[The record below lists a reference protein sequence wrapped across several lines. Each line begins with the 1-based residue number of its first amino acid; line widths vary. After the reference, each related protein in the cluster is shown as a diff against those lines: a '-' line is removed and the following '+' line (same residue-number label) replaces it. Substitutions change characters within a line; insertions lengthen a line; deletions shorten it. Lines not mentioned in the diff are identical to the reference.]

1 MDSKNTKVLE
11 ALQMQP
17 LSEEEKTRRHILG
30 RLWGPIATSKEKTRN
45 GRGYNAELWD
55 KALKDE
61 IFREK
66 VANKSLFLEL
76 GHPVDREETDMNV
89 VCACIPELPKVVDGD
104 LYAYVDILD
113 TKQGRLL
120 KTLCDYGFVPG
131 ISSRGSGDI
140 MANDEVDPET
150 FFLETWDIVQL
161 PAVKKARLT
170 MCESLQST
178 KTLSKAL
185 RESLDQMT
193 DEERAEAEATLERL
207 DVTVEDD
214 DMYPDI
220 PWAPGEEPLVE
231 ETEEVEAVL
240 DTKDIEADKE
250 ISKASYTDQKK
261 HAAKNIAA
269 DKEIAAEPTEKQELK
284 EDTEEKETDEDAE
297 EDIERSETVT
307 VGDFVDLFKDYNK
320 DLKLEFDSIEVN
332 EGTITITELVLDDE
346 IEEDKVIVSFNY
358 NLETSDNTEDAEDES
373 EAEEESSLDDAEQPE
388 VEDASEEAIDDGE
401 DEVIESLKEMVRQKG
416 ALEEEV
422 LTLKDQKAVSDAEV
436 GRLKEE
442 LERYKTGFMR
452 VSELASKSNKLQKQV
467 TTLKEQL
474 GAKDATIRDLQTQ
487 ARTKLNESVDSSKK
501 QLTELQERLI
511 TSQNEAEATE
521 QALREQVEAARQK
534 TREVTTAA
542 KAYKQ
547 KYVAV
552 VEHYIASKATML
564 GVSTHDITSKLTEGY
579 TLEDVDRICD
589 KLLDAGRPAFNLG
602 MGAQRAPQVRL
613 KESVA
618 TKHYSG
624 GYDIDDDLLELAGLK

>member
-1 MDSKNTKVLE
+1 MGDIQMDSKNKVLE

-55 KALKDE
+55 KALRDE

-89 VCACIPELPKVVDGD
+89 VCACIPELPKVIDGD

-170 MCESLQST
+170 MCESLQNT

-185 RESLDQMT
+185 RESLEQMT
-193 DEERAEAEATLERL
+193 DEDRAEAEATLERL
-207 DVTVEDD
+207 DVSVEDE
-214 DMYPDI
+214 DMYSDI

-231 ETEEVEAVL
+231 ETEDIAPVL
-240 DTKDIEADKE
+240 TSNDASTEEEPDTDDTK
-250 ISKASYTDQKK
+250 S
-261 HAAKNIAA
+261 
-269 DKEIAAEPTEKQELK
+269 
-284 EDTEEKETDEDAE
+284 DTE
-297 EDIERSETVT
+297 
-307 VGDFVDLFKDYNK
+307 
-320 DLKLEFDSIEVN
+320 SIEVQEAQETEDEDEDENN
-332 EGTITITELVLDDE
+332 EADVTSLKDLIEIFQEYDENLEFEFDPIEVSDGTITITELILDDE
-346 IEEDKVIVSFNY
+346 AEDGKVKISFNY
-358 NLETSDNTEDAEDES
+358 NLETSDNTEDEKDES
-373 EAEEESSLDDAEQPE
+373 EADEEGSPEDAEQLE
-388 VEDASEEAIDDGE
+388 AEDASEEAIDDGE
-401 DEVIESLKEMVRQKG
+401 DEVIESLKDMVRQKG

-467 TTLKEQL
+467 TALKEQL
-474 GAKDATIRDLQTQ
+474 GAKDATIHDLQTQ
-487 ARTKLNESVDSSKK
+487 AKTKLVESVDRSNRQVK
-501 QLTELQERLI
+501 ELQERLI

-564 GVSTHDITSKLTEGY
+564 GVSTHDITSKLNEGY
-579 TLEDVDRICD
+579 TLEDVDRVCE

>member
-1 MDSKNTKVLE
+1 MDSKNKVLE

-89 VCACIPELPKVVDGD
+89 VCACIPELPKVIEGD

-185 RESLDQMT
+185 RESLEQMT
-193 DEERAEAEATLERL
+193 DEDRAEAEATLERL
-207 DVTVEDD
+207 DVSVEDE

-220 PWAPGEEPLVE
+220 PWAPGEEPLTE
-231 ETEEVEAVL
+231 KTEEVEAVL
-240 DTKDIEADKE
+240 
-250 ISKASYTDQKK
+250 TDGEKPV
-261 HAAKNIAA
+261 
-269 DKEIAAEPTEKQELK
+269 EPAEPNKPDSEESSDEKSVATSDDKQTLK
-284 EDTEEKETDEDAE
+284 EEAEDEEAVDDDK
-297 EDIERSETVT
+297 EDIEQSETVT
-307 VGDFVDLFKDYNK
+307 IKDFVELFKDYDQ

-332 EGTITITELVLDDE
+332 EGTIAITELVLDDE
-346 IEEDKVIVSFNY
+346 IEEGKVIVSFNY
-358 NLETSDNTEDAEDES
+358 NLETSDNTEDEKDES
-373 EAEEESSLDDAEQPE
+373 EADEEGSPEDAEQPE

-401 DEVIESLKEMVRQKG
+401 DEVIESLKDMVRQKG

-467 TTLKEQL
+467 TALKEQL
-474 GAKDATIRDLQTQ
+474 GAKDATIHDLQTQ
-487 ARTKLNESVDSSKK
+487 AKTKLVESVDRSNRQVK
-501 QLTELQERLI
+501 ELQERLI

-564 GVSTHDITSKLTEGY
+564 GVSTHDITSKLNEGY
-579 TLEDVDRICD
+579 TLEDVDRVCE

-602 MGAQRAPQVRL
+602 MGAQKAPQVKL
-613 KESVA
+613 KEST
-618 TKHYSG
+618 TKKYYSG

>member
-1 MDSKNTKVLE
+1 MDSKNKVLE

-170 MCESLQST
+170 MCESLQGT

-193 DEERAEAEATLERL
+193 DEDRAEAEATLERL

-240 DTKDIEADKE
+240 TDDDKPEEDKPIEDDKAKE
-250 ISKASYTDQKK
+250 ASQDASEEDKK
-261 HAAKNIAA
+261 SLT
-269 DKEIAAEPTEKQELK
+269 EAEDEEEL
-284 EDTEEKETDEDAE
+284 EDTEEDAE
-297 EDIERSETVT
+297 DDIERSETVT
-307 VGDFVDLFKDYNK
+307 VGDFVELFKDYDQ

-332 EGTITITELVLDDE
+332 EGTIAINEIVLDDE
-346 IEEDKVIVSFNY
+346 VEEGKVIVSFNY
-358 NLETSDNTEDAEDES
+358 NLETSDNTEETEDES
-373 EAEEESSLDDAEQPE
+373 EADEEGSPEDAEQPE
-388 VEDASEEAIDDGE
+388 AEDASEEAIDDGE
-401 DEVIESLKEMVRQKG
+401 DEVIESLKDMVRQKG

-436 GRLKEE
+436 ERLKEE

-467 TTLKEQL
+467 TALKEQL
-474 GAKDATIRDLQTQ
+474 GAKDATIHDLQTQ
-487 ARTKLNESVDSSKK
+487 AKTKLVESVDRSNRQVK
-501 QLTELQERLI
+501 ELQERLI
-511 TSQNEAEATE
+511 KSQNEAEATE
-521 QALREQVEAARQK
+521 QALREQVETARQK
-534 TREVTTAA
+534 TREVTAAA

-564 GVSTHDITSKLTEGY
+564 GVSTHDITGKLTEGY
-579 TLEDVDRICD
+579 TLEDVDRVCE
-589 KLLDAGRPAFNLG
+589 KFLDAGRPAFNLG
-602 MGAQRAPQVRL
+602 MGAQRAPQVKL
-613 KESVA
+613 NEST
-618 TKHYSG
+618 TKKYYSG

>member
-1 MDSKNTKVLE
+1 MDSKNKVLE

-89 VCACIPELPKVVDGD
+89 VCACIPELPKVIDGD

-170 MCESLQST
+170 MCESLQGT

-193 DEERAEAEATLERL
+193 DEDRAEAEATLERL
-207 DVTVEDD
+207 DVSVEDE

-220 PWAPGEEPLVE
+220 PWAPGEEPLIE
-231 ETEEVEAVL
+231 ETEEIEAVL
-240 DTKDIEADKE
+240 ADGEKP
-250 ISKASYTDQKK
+250 T
-261 HAAKNIAA
+261 
-269 DKEIAAEPTEKQELK
+269 EPTEPAEPNKSNSEESSDEKPVAMSDGKQTLK
-284 EDTEEKETDEDAE
+284 EEAEDEEAVDDDE
-297 EDIERSETVT
+297 EDIEKSETVT
-307 VGDFVDLFKDYNK
+307 IKDFVELFKDYDQ

-332 EGTITITELVLDDE
+332 EGTIAITELVLDDE
-346 IEEDKVIVSFNY
+346 IEEGKVIVSFNY
-358 NLETSDNTEDAEDES
+358 NLETSDNTEDEKDES
-373 EAEEESSLDDAEQPE
+373 EADEEGSPEDAEQPE

-401 DEVIESLKEMVRQKG
+401 DEVIESLKDMVRQKG

-467 TTLKEQL
+467 TALKEQL
-474 GAKDATIRDLQTQ
+474 GAKDATIHDLQTQ
-487 ARTKLNESVDSSKK
+487 AKTKLVESVDRSNRQVK
-501 QLTELQERLI
+501 ELQERLI

-564 GVSTHDITSKLTEGY
+564 GVSTHDITSKLNEGY
-579 TLEDVDRICD
+579 TLEDVDRVCE

-613 KESVA
+613 KEST
-618 TKHYSG
+618 TKKYYSG

>member
-1 MDSKNTKVLE
+1 MDSKNKVLE

-170 MCESLQST
+170 MCESLQGT

-193 DEERAEAEATLERL
+193 DEDRAEAEATLERL

-240 DTKDIEADKE
+240 TDDDKPEEDKPIEDDKAKE
-250 ISKASYTDQKK
+250 ASQDASEEDKK
-261 HAAKNIAA
+261 SLT
-269 DKEIAAEPTEKQELK
+269 EAEDEEEL
-284 EDTEEKETDEDAE
+284 EDTEEDAE
-297 EDIERSETVT
+297 DDIERSETVT
-307 VGDFVDLFKDYNK
+307 VSDFVELFKDYDQ

-332 EGTITITELVLDDE
+332 EGTIAINEIVLDDE
-346 IEEDKVIVSFNY
+346 VEEGKVIVSFNY
-358 NLETSDNTEDAEDES
+358 NLETSDNTEETEDES
-373 EAEEESSLDDAEQPE
+373 EADEEGSPEDAEQPE
-388 VEDASEEAIDDGE
+388 AEDASEEAIDDGE
-401 DEVIESLKEMVRQKG
+401 DEVIESLKDMVRQKG

-436 GRLKEE
+436 ERLKEE

-467 TTLKEQL
+467 TALKEQL
-474 GAKDATIRDLQTQ
+474 GAKDATIHDLQTQ
-487 ARTKLNESVDSSKK
+487 AKTKLVESVDRSNRQVK
-501 QLTELQERLI
+501 ELQERLI
-511 TSQNEAEATE
+511 KSQNEAEATE
-521 QALREQVEAARQK
+521 QALREQVETARQK
-534 TREVTTAA
+534 TREVTAAA

-564 GVSTHDITSKLTEGY
+564 GVSTHDITGKLTEGY
-579 TLEDVDRICD
+579 TLEDVDRVCE

-602 MGAQRAPQVRL
+602 MGAQRAPQVKL
-613 KESVA
+613 NEST
-618 TKHYSG
+618 TKKYYSG

>member
-17 LSEEEKTRRHILG
+17 LSEEEKARRHILG

-45 GRGYNAELWD
+45 GRGYNAQLWD

-170 MCESLQST
+170 MCESYKNT
-178 KTLSKAL
+178 KPLSKAL
-185 RESLDQMT
+185 RESLDLMT
-193 DEERAEAEATLERL
+193 DEDRAEAEATLERL
-207 DVTVEDD
+207 DVTVDEDD
-214 DMYPDI
+214 PYPDI

-231 ETEEVEAVL
+231 ETE
-240 DTKDIEADKE
+240 DIEA
-250 ISKASYTDQKK
+250 IL
-261 HAAKNIAA
+261 
-269 DKEIAAEPTEKQELK
+269 EPS
-284 EDTEEKETDEDAE
+284 DTAEEKPEDKPEEEKPALDEEAEDIKNASEEESEEESDE
-297 EDIERSETVT
+297 EDSKELNAVALGDLVELMQDFDPELELSFDPIEID
-307 VGDFVDLFKDYNK
+307 GNI
-320 DLKLEFDSIEVN
+320 IE
-332 EGTITITELVLDDE
+332 ITELVFDDE
-346 IEEDKVIVSFNY
+346 DEDGKIKVSFNY
-358 NLETSDNTEDAEDES
+358 NLETSDNTEDVEDEES
-373 EAEEESSLDDAEQPE
+373 EADEEEEPATEDEQPE
-388 VEDASEEAIDDGE
+388 AEDAPEEATDDG
-401 DEVIESLKEMVRQKG
+401 DEEVVESFMEIVRQKD

-422 LTLKDQKAVSDAEV
+422 LALKEKQTVSDAEAK
-436 GRLKEE
+436 GLKEE
-442 LERYKTGFMR
+442 LDKYKTGFMR
-452 VSELASKSNKLQKQV
+452 MSELASKSNKLQKKV
-467 TTLKEQL
+467 ASLNEQL
-474 GAKDATIRDLQTQ
+474 SAKDATIQDLQNK
-487 ARTKLNESVDSSKK
+487 AKTKLNESVEKSNQ
-501 QLTELQERLI
+501 QLKELQERLI

-521 QALREQVEAARQK
+521 QALREQVEAARTK
-534 TREVTTAA
+534 TREVTAAA

-579 TLEDVDRICD
+579 TLEDVDHICE

-602 MGAQRAPQVRL
+602 MGAQRTPQVKL
-613 KESVA
+613 KESV
-618 TKHYSG
+618 KKPQYSS

>member
-1 MDSKNTKVLE
+1 MDSKNKVLE

-66 VANKSLFLEL
+66 VAHKSLFLEL

-89 VCACIPELPKVVDGD
+89 ICACIPELPKVIDGD

-120 KTLCDYGFVPG
+120 KTLCDYGFIPG

-193 DEERAEAEATLERL
+193 EEDRAEAEATLERL
-207 DVTVEDD
+207 EVTVEDD

-240 DTKDIEADKE
+240 ADGEKPVEPEETKSEEPEDKE
-250 ISKASYTDQKK
+250 SSSEANNKQALNEETD
-261 HAAKNIAA
+261 
-269 DKEIAAEPTEKQELK
+269 
-284 EDTEEKETDEDAE
+284 EDENTETDEDA
-297 EDIERSETVT
+297 ERSETVT
-307 VGDFVDLFKDYNK
+307 VGDFVELFKDFDK
-320 DLKLEFDSIEVN
+320 DLKLEFDSIEVD
-332 EGTITITELVLDDE
+332 EGAITITEFVLDDE
-346 IEEDKVIVSFNY
+346 IEDGKVVVSFNY
-358 NLETSDNTEDAEDES
+358 NLETSDNTEDMKNES
-373 EAEEESSLDDAEQPE
+373 EAGEESSPEDAEQPE
-388 VEDASEEAIDDGE
+388 AEDASEEAIDDGE

-442 LERYKTGFMR
+442 LEKYKTGFMR

-467 TTLKEQL
+467 TSLKEQL
-474 GAKDATIRDLQTQ
+474 GAKEATIQDLQTK
-487 ARTKLNESVDSSKK
+487 AKTKLIESVDSSKR

-521 QALREQVEAARQK
+521 QALREQVETARQK
-534 TREVTTAA
+534 TREVTAAA

-579 TLEDVDRICD
+579 TLEDVDRICE

-602 MGAQRAPQVRL
+602 MGAQRAPQVKL
-613 KESVA
+613 KESA
-618 TKHYSG
+618 PKKYYSG

>member
-1 MDSKNTKVLE
+1 MDSKNKVLE

-170 MCESLQST
+170 MCESLQNT

-185 RESLDQMT
+185 RESLEQMT
-193 DEERAEAEATLERL
+193 DEDRAEAEATLERL
-207 DVTVEDD
+207 DVSVEDE

-220 PWAPGEEPLVE
+220 PWAPGEEPLIE

-240 DTKDIEADKE
+240 TDGEKPVEPVEPNKPDSEESSDEKSVATSDDKQ
-250 ISKASYTDQKK
+250 T
-261 HAAKNIAA
+261 
-269 DKEIAAEPTEKQELK
+269 LK
-284 EDTEEKETDEDAE
+284 EEAEDEEAVDNDE
-297 EDIERSETVT
+297 EDIEKSETVT
-307 VGDFVDLFKDYNK
+307 IKDFVELFKDYDQ

-332 EGTITITELVLDDE
+332 EGTIAITELVLDDE
-346 IEEDKVIVSFNY
+346 IEEGKVIVSFNY
-358 NLETSDNTEDAEDES
+358 NLETSDNTEDEKDES
-373 EAEEESSLDDAEQPE
+373 EADEEGSPEDAEQPE
-388 VEDASEEAIDDGE
+388 AEDASEEAIDDGE
-401 DEVIESLKEMVRQKG
+401 DEVIESLKDMVRQKG

-467 TTLKEQL
+467 TALKEQL
-474 GAKDATIRDLQTQ
+474 GAKDATIHDLQTQ
-487 ARTKLNESVDSSKK
+487 AKTKLVESVDRSNRQVK
-501 QLTELQERLI
+501 ELQERLI

-521 QALREQVEAARQK
+521 QALREQVDTARENARK
-534 TREVTTAA
+534 ATTAA

-564 GVSTHDITSKLTEGY
+564 GVSTHDITSKLNEGY
-579 TLEDVDRICD
+579 TLEDVDRVCE

-602 MGAQRAPQVRL
+602 MGAQRAPQVKL
-613 KESVA
+613 KEST
-618 TKHYSG
+618 TKKYYSG

>member
-1 MDSKNTKVLE
+1 MDSKNKVLE

-89 VCACIPELPKVVDGD
+89 VCACIPELPKVLDGD

-170 MCESLQST
+170 MCESLQNT

-185 RESLDQMT
+185 RESLEQMT
-193 DEERAEAEATLERL
+193 DEDRAEAEATLERL
-207 DVTVEDD
+207 DVSVEDE

-220 PWAPGEEPLVE
+220 PWAPGEEPLIE
-231 ETEEVEAVL
+231 ETEEIEAVL
-240 DTKDIEADKE
+240 ADGEKP
-250 ISKASYTDQKK
+250 T
-261 HAAKNIAA
+261 
-269 DKEIAAEPTEKQELK
+269 EPTEPAKPNKSNSEESSDEKPVATSDDKQTLK
-284 EDTEEKETDEDAE
+284 EEAEDEEAVDDDE
-297 EDIERSETVT
+297 EDIEQSETVT
-307 VGDFVDLFKDYNK
+307 IKDFVELFKDYDQ

-332 EGTITITELVLDDE
+332 EGTIAITELVLDDE
-346 IEEDKVIVSFNY
+346 IEEGKVIVSFNY
-358 NLETSDNTEDAEDES
+358 NLETSDNTEDEKDES
-373 EAEEESSLDDAEQPE
+373 EADEEGSPEDAEQPE

-401 DEVIESLKEMVRQKG
+401 DEVIESLKDMVRQKG

-467 TTLKEQL
+467 TALKEQL
-474 GAKDATIRDLQTQ
+474 GAKDATIHDLQTQ
-487 ARTKLNESVDSSKK
+487 AKTKLVESVDRSNRQVK
-501 QLTELQERLI
+501 ELQERLI

-564 GVSTHDITSKLTEGY
+564 GVSTHDITSKLNEGY
-579 TLEDVDRICD
+579 TLEDVDRVCE

-602 MGAQRAPQVRL
+602 MGAQRAPQVKL
-613 KESVA
+613 KEST
-618 TKHYSG
+618 TKKYYSG

>member
-1 MDSKNTKVLE
+1 MDSKNNKVLE

-17 LSEEEKTRRHILG
+17 LSEEEKNRRHILG

-45 GRGYNAELWD
+45 GRGYNAQLWD

-120 KTLCDYGFVPG
+120 KTLCDYGFIPG
-131 ISSRGSGDI
+131 ISSRGSGDV
-140 MANDEVDPET
+140 MDNDEVDPET

-170 MCESLQST
+170 MCESLQHNKS
-178 KTLSKAL
+178 LSKAL
-185 RESLDQMT
+185 KESLDSMS
-193 DEERAEAEATLERL
+193 EEDRAEAEATLERL
-207 DVTVEDD
+207 DVIMEEDD
-214 DMYPDI
+214 PYPDI
-220 PWAPGEEPLVE
+220 PWAPGEEPLIE
-231 ETEEVEAVL
+231 ETEEVEAVP
-240 DTKDIEADKE
+240 DTEDVEADKE
-250 ISKASYTDQKK
+250 IDN
-261 HAAKNIAA
+261 AAKNTVA
-269 DKEIAAEPTEKQELK
+269 DQEIAAESTEKQELK
-284 EDTEEKETDEDAE
+284 EDAEEEDVEENEADEDAE

-307 VGDFVDLFKDYNK
+307 VGDFIDLFKDYDK
-320 DLKLEFDSIEVN
+320 DLALEFDSIEVN
-332 EGTITITELVLDDE
+332 EGAINITELVLDDE
-346 IEEDKVIVSFNY
+346 VEEGKVIISFNY

-388 VEDASEEAIDDGE
+388 AEDASEEAIDDGE
-401 DEVIESLKEMVRQKG
+401 DEVIESLKEIVRQKG

-442 LERYKTGFMR
+442 LEKYKTGFMR

-467 TTLKEQL
+467 TVLKEQL
-474 GAKDATIRDLQTQ
+474 EAKDTTISDLQTQ
-487 ARTKLNESVDSSKK
+487 AKTKLNESVDNSKR

-511 TSQNEAEATE
+511 TTQNEAEATE
-521 QALREQVEAARQK
+521 QVLREQVETARKQ
-534 TREVTTAA
+534 TRDVTAAA

-564 GVSTHDITSKLTEGY
+564 GVSTQDITSKLTEGY

-613 KESVA
+613 KESA
-618 TKHYSG
+618 APKHYSG

>member
-17 LSEEEKTRRHILG
+17 LSEEEKARRHILG

-45 GRGYNAELWD
+45 GRGYNAQLWD

-76 GHPVDREETDMNV
+76 GHPVDREETDMSV
-89 VCACIPELPKVVDGD
+89 VCACIPELPKVIDGD

-113 TKQGRLL
+113 TKQGQLL

-170 MCESLQST
+170 MCESLKNH

-185 RESLDQMT
+185 RESLDSMT
-193 DEERAEAEATLERL
+193 EADRAEAEATLERL
-207 DVTVEDD
+207 DVTMEEDD
-214 DMYPDI
+214 PYPDI
-220 PWAPGEEPLVE
+220 PWAPGEAPLVE
-231 ETEEVEAVL
+231 TTEEITPVL
-240 DTKDIEADKE
+240 DTHDNEGADVKE
-250 ISKASYTDQKK
+250 PIQ
-261 HAAKNIAA
+261 
-269 DKEIAAEPTEKQELK
+269 
-284 EDTEEKETDEDAE
+284 EDAE
-297 EDIERSETVT
+297 ESSEEVDVAKVEAEEAANELEGEDAEEADTPETDDENKELDAVALGDLLEVMGEYDKELELSFDPIELDGNTV
-307 VGDFVDLFKDYNK
+307 K
-320 DLKLEFDSIEVN
+320 
-332 EGTITITELVLDDE
+332 ITELVFDDE
-346 IEEDKVIVSFNY
+346 AEEGKLKVSFNY
-358 NLETSDNTEDAEDES
+358 NLETSDNTEDVEDEES
-373 EAEEESSLDDAEQPE
+373 DADEEEPATEDEQPKE
-388 VEDASEEAIDDGE
+388 EDDSEEATDDG
-401 DEVIESLKEMVRQKG
+401 DEEVVESLKEIVRQKD

-422 LTLKDQKAVSDAEV
+422 LALKQEKTVSDAEV
-436 GRLKEE
+436 KKLEEE
-442 LERYKTGFMR
+442 LSKYKTGFIR
-452 VSELASKSNKLQKQV
+452 VSELASKSNKLQKKV
-467 TTLKEQL
+467 KSLNEQL
-474 GAKDATIRDLQTQ
+474 SAKDATIQDLQ
-487 ARTKLNESVDSSKK
+487 AKAKSRLVESTEASNRK
-501 QLTELQERLI
+501 LTELQEKLI

-521 QALREQVEAARQK
+521 QALREQVDTARENARK
-534 TREVTTAA
+534 ATTAA

-564 GVSTHDITSKLTEGY
+564 GVSTHDITSKLNEGY
-579 TLEDVDRICD
+579 TLEDVDRVCE

-602 MGAQRAPQVRL
+602 MGAQRTPQVKL
-613 KESVA
+613 KESVKK
-618 TKHYSG
+618 TQYSG

>member
-1 MDSKNTKVLE
+1 MDSKNKVLE

-55 KALKDE
+55 RALKDE

-66 VANKSLFLEL
+66 VAHKSLFLEL

-89 VCACIPELPKVVDGD
+89 VCACIPELPKVIDGD

-120 KTLCDYGFVPG
+120 KTLCDYGFIPG

-193 DEERAEAEATLERL
+193 EEDRAEAEATLERL
-207 DVTVEDD
+207 EVTVEDD

-240 DTKDIEADKE
+240 ADGEKPVESEETRSEESEDNESSSEANNKQALNE
-250 ISKASYTDQKK
+250 ETD
-261 HAAKNIAA
+261 
-269 DKEIAAEPTEKQELK
+269 
-284 EDTEEKETDEDAE
+284 EDENAETDEDA
-297 EDIERSETVT
+297 ERSETVT
-307 VGDFVDLFKDYNK
+307 VGDFVELFKDFDK
-320 DLKLEFDSIEVN
+320 DLKLEFDSIEVD
-332 EGTITITELVLDDE
+332 EGVITITEFVLDDE
-346 IEEDKVIVSFNY
+346 IEDGKVVVSFNY
-358 NLETSDNTEDAEDES
+358 NLETSDNTEDMKNES
-373 EAEEESSLDDAEQPE
+373 EAGEESSPEDAEQPE
-388 VEDASEEAIDDGE
+388 AEDASEEAIDDGE
-401 DEVIESLKEMVRQKG
+401 DEVIESLKEIVRQKG

-442 LERYKTGFMR
+442 LEKYKTGFMR

-467 TTLKEQL
+467 TVLKEQL
-474 GAKDATIRDLQTQ
+474 GAKEATIQDLQTK
-487 ARTKLNESVDSSKK
+487 AKTKLIESVDSSKR

-534 TREVTTAA
+534 TREATTAA

-579 TLEDVDRICD
+579 TLEDVDRICE

-602 MGAQRAPQVRL
+602 MGAQRAPQVKL
-613 KESVA
+613 KESA
-618 TKHYSG
+618 PKKYYSG

>member
-1 MDSKNTKVLE
+1 MDSKNNTKVLE

-17 LSEEEKTRRHILG
+17 LSEEEKARRHILG

-45 GRGYNAELWD
+45 GRGYNAQLWD

-89 VCACIPELPKVVDGD
+89 VCACIPELPKVIDGD

-120 KTLCDYGFVPG
+120 KTLCDYGFIPG
-131 ISSRGSGDI
+131 ISSRGSGDV

-170 MCESLQST
+170 MCESLHNT
-178 KTLSKAL
+178 KNLSKAL
-185 RESLDQMT
+185 RESLDQMS
-193 DEERAEAEATLERL
+193 DEDRAEAEATLERL
-207 DVTVEDD
+207 DVNVEDD

-220 PWAPGEEPLVE
+220 PWAPGEEPLAEDTEEIEAVLDSNDVKVDKEASKAPDSTEEEPSTTGSEAEADSQPEAKQTLKE
-231 ETEEVEAVL
+231 ETEEL
-240 DTKDIEADKE
+240 
-250 ISKASYTDQKK
+250 
-261 HAAKNIAA
+261 
-269 DKEIAAEPTEKQELK
+269 
-284 EDTEEKETDEDAE
+284 EDSSED

-307 VGDFVDLFKDYNK
+307 VGDFVDLFKDYDK

-332 EGTITITELVLDDE
+332 KDTITITELIFDDE
-346 IEEDKVIVSFNY
+346 LEDGKLVVSFNY
-358 NLETSDNTEDAEDES
+358 NLETSDNTEES
-373 EAEEESSLDDAEQPE
+373 ENELETEESSPEDAEQPE
-388 VEDASEEAIDDGE
+388 TEDASEEAIDDGD
-401 DEVIESLKEMVRQKG
+401 DEVIESLKEIVRQKD

-436 GRLKEE
+436 GRLSEE
-442 LERYKTGFMR
+442 LDRYKTGFMR
-452 VSELASKSNKLQKQV
+452 VSELASKSTKLQKKV
-467 TTLKEQL
+467 TALNEQL
-474 GAKDATIRDLQTQ
+474 AEKNTVIRDLQTQ
-487 ARTKLNESVDSSKK
+487 AKTKLNESVDNSKR
-501 QLTELQERLI
+501 QLKELQERLI

-521 QALREQVEAARQK
+521 QALREQVDTARENARK
-534 TREVTTAA
+534 ATTAA
-542 KAYKQ
+542 KAYQQ

-564 GVSTHDITSKLTEGY
+564 GVSTHDITSKLNEGY
-579 TLEDVDRICD
+579 TLEDVDRVCE
-589 KLLDAGRPAFNLG
+589 KLLDAGRPVFTLG
-602 MGAQRAPQVRL
+602 MGDQRTPQVRL
-613 KESVA
+613 KESA
-618 TKHYSG
+618 TKKQYSG

>member
-1 MDSKNTKVLE
+1 MGDIQMDSKNKVLE

-55 KALKDE
+55 KALRDE

-89 VCACIPELPKVVDGD
+89 VCACIPELPKVIDGD

-170 MCESLQST
+170 MCESLQNT

-185 RESLDQMT
+185 RESLEQMT
-193 DEERAEAEATLERL
+193 DEDRAEAEATLERL
-207 DVTVEDD
+207 DVSVEDE
-214 DMYPDI
+214 DMYSDI

-231 ETEEVEAVL
+231 ETEDIAPVL
-240 DTKDIEADKE
+240 TSNDASTEEEPDTDDTKSDTESSEVQEAQETEDEDEDENNEADAT
-250 ISKASYTDQKK
+250 S
-261 HAAKNIAA
+261 
-269 DKEIAAEPTEKQELK
+269 L
-284 EDTEEKETDEDAE
+284 
-297 EDIERSETVT
+297 
-307 VGDFVDLFKDYNK
+307 K
-320 DLKLEFDSIEVN
+320 DLIEIFQEYDENLEFEFDPIEVSD
-332 EGTITITELVLDDE
+332 GTITITELILDDE
-346 IEEDKVIVSFNY
+346 AEDGKVKISFNY
-358 NLETSDNTEDAEDES
+358 NLETSDNTEDEKDES
-373 EAEEESSLDDAEQPE
+373 EADEEGSPEDAEQLE
-388 VEDASEEAIDDGE
+388 AEDASEEAIDDGE
-401 DEVIESLKEMVRQKG
+401 DEVIESLKDMVRQKG

-467 TTLKEQL
+467 TALKEQL
-474 GAKDATIRDLQTQ
+474 GAKDATIHDLQTQ
-487 ARTKLNESVDSSKK
+487 AKTKLVESVDRSNRQVK
-501 QLTELQERLI
+501 ELQERLI

-564 GVSTHDITSKLTEGY
+564 GVSTHDITSKLNEGY
-579 TLEDVDRICD
+579 TLEDVDRVCE

>member
-1 MDSKNTKVLE
+1 MDSKNKVLE

-89 VCACIPELPKVVDGD
+89 VCACIPELPKVIDGD

-170 MCESLQST
+170 MCESLQNT

-193 DEERAEAEATLERL
+193 DEDRAEAEATLERL
-207 DVTVEDD
+207 DVSVEDE
-214 DMYPDI
+214 DMYSDI

-231 ETEEVEAVL
+231 ETEEIEAVL
-240 DTKDIEADKE
+240 ADGEK
-250 ISKASYTDQKK
+250 
-261 HAAKNIAA
+261 
-269 DKEIAAEPTEKQELK
+269 PTEHTEPNKPDSEEAPDEKPVATSDDKQPLEEET
-284 EDTEEKETDEDAE
+284 EDEEAVEDDG
-297 EDIERSETVT
+297 EDVEQFETVT
-307 VGDFVDLFKDYNK
+307 IKDFVELFKDYDQ

-332 EGTITITELVLDDE
+332 EGTIAITELVLDDE
-346 IEEDKVIVSFNY
+346 IEEGKVIVSFNY
-358 NLETSDNTEDAEDES
+358 NLETSDNTEDEKDES
-373 EAEEESSLDDAEQPE
+373 EADEEGSPEDAEQPE

-401 DEVIESLKEMVRQKG
+401 DEVIESLKDMVRQKG

-467 TTLKEQL
+467 TALKEQL
-474 GAKDATIRDLQTQ
+474 GAKDATIHNLQTQ
-487 ARTKLNESVDSSKK
+487 AKTKLVESVDRSNRQVK
-501 QLTELQERLI
+501 ELQERLI

-564 GVSTHDITSKLTEGY
+564 GVSTHDITSKLNEGY
-579 TLEDVDRICD
+579 TLEDVDRVCE

>member
-1 MDSKNTKVLE
+1 MDSKNKVLE

-89 VCACIPELPKVVDGD
+89 VCACIPELPKVIDGD

-170 MCESLQST
+170 MCESLQNT

-185 RESLDQMT
+185 RESLEQMT
-193 DEERAEAEATLERL
+193 DEDRAEAEATLERL
-207 DVTVEDD
+207 DVSVEDE

-220 PWAPGEEPLVE
+220 PWAPGEEPLIE
-231 ETEEVEAVL
+231 ETEEIEAVL
-240 DTKDIEADKE
+240 ADGEKPTE
-250 ISKASYTDQKK
+250 PV
-261 HAAKNIAA
+261 
-269 DKEIAAEPTEKQELK
+269 EPAEPNKSNSEESSDEKPVATSDDKQTLK
-284 EDTEEKETDEDAE
+284 EEAEDEEAVDDDE

-307 VGDFVDLFKDYNK
+307 IKDFVELFKDYDQ

-332 EGTITITELVLDDE
+332 EGTIAITELVLDDE
-346 IEEDKVIVSFNY
+346 IEEGKVIVSFNY
-358 NLETSDNTEDAEDES
+358 NLETSDNTEDEKDES
-373 EAEEESSLDDAEQPE
+373 EADEEGSPEDAEQPE

-401 DEVIESLKEMVRQKG
+401 DEVIESLKDMVRQKG

-467 TTLKEQL
+467 KALNEQL
-474 GAKDATIRDLQTQ
+474 EAKDATIHNLQTQ
-487 ARTKLNESVDSSKK
+487 AKTKLVESVDRSNRQVK
-501 QLTELQERLI
+501 ELQERLI

-521 QALREQVEAARQK
+521 QVLREQVEAARQK

-547 KYVAV
+547 KYAAV

-579 TLEDVDRICD
+579 TLEDVDRICE

-618 TKHYSG
+618 PKHYSG

>member
-1 MDSKNTKVLE
+1 
-11 ALQMQP
+11 
-17 LSEEEKTRRHILG
+17 
-30 RLWGPIATSKEKTRN
+30 
-45 GRGYNAELWD
+45 
-55 KALKDE
+55 
-61 IFREK
+61 
-66 VANKSLFLEL
+66 
-76 GHPVDREETDMNV
+76 
-89 VCACIPELPKVVDGD
+89 VVDGD

-185 RESLDQMT
+185 RESLEQMT
-193 DEERAEAEATLERL
+193 DEDRAEAEATLERL
-207 DVTVEDD
+207 DVSVEDE

-220 PWAPGEEPLVE
+220 PWAPGEEPLIE
-231 ETEEVEAVL
+231 KTEEVEAVL
-240 DTKDIEADKE
+240 TDGEKPVEPNSEEASDEKPVATSDDKQ
-250 ISKASYTDQKK
+250 T
-261 HAAKNIAA
+261 
-269 DKEIAAEPTEKQELK
+269 LK
-284 EDTEEKETDEDAE
+284 EEAEDEEAVDDD
-297 EDIERSETVT
+297 EDIEKSETVT
-307 VGDFVDLFKDYNK
+307 IKDFVELFKDYDQ

-332 EGTITITELVLDDE
+332 EGTIAITELVLDDE
-346 IEEDKVIVSFNY
+346 IEEGKVIVSFNY
-358 NLETSDNTEDAEDES
+358 NLETSDNTEDEKDES
-373 EAEEESSLDDAEQPE
+373 EADEEGSPEDAEQLE
-388 VEDASEEAIDDGE
+388 AEDASEEAIDDGE
-401 DEVIESLKEMVRQKG
+401 DEVIESLKDMVRQKG

-467 TTLKEQL
+467 TALKEQL
-474 GAKDATIRDLQTQ
+474 GAKDATIHDLQTQ
-487 ARTKLNESVDSSKK
+487 AKTKLVESVDRSNRQVK
-501 QLTELQERLI
+501 ELQERLI

-579 TLEDVDRICD
+579 SLEDVDRICE

-602 MGAQRAPQVRL
+602 MGAQRASQVKL
-613 KESVA
+613 KESV
-618 TKHYSG
+618 KKPQYSG

>member
-1 MDSKNTKVLE
+1 MDSKNNTKVLE

-17 LSEEEKTRRHILG
+17 LSEEEKARRHILG

-45 GRGYNAELWD
+45 GRGYNAQLWD

-89 VCACIPELPKVVDGD
+89 VCACIPELPKVIDGD

-120 KTLCDYGFVPG
+120 KTLCDYGFIPG
-131 ISSRGSGDI
+131 ISSRGSGDV

-170 MCESLQST
+170 MCESLQNT
-178 KTLSKAL
+178 KNLSKAL
-185 RESLDQMT
+185 RESLDQMS
-193 DEERAEAEATLERL
+193 DEDRAEAEATLERL
-207 DVTVEDD
+207 DVAVEDD

-220 PWAPGEEPLVE
+220 PWAPGEAPLAEDTEEIEAVLDSNDIKVDKEANKAPDFTKEEPSAKDADAESQPEVKQTLKE
-231 ETEEVEAVL
+231 ETEE
-240 DTKDIEADKE
+240 
-250 ISKASYTDQKK
+250 TD
-261 HAAKNIAA
+261 
-269 DKEIAAEPTEKQELK
+269 DDSE
-284 EDTEEKETDEDAE
+284 E

-307 VGDFVDLFKDYNK
+307 VGDFVDLFKDYDK

-332 EGTITITELVLDDE
+332 EETITITELIFDDE
-346 IEEDKVIVSFNY
+346 LEDGKVVVSFNY
-358 NLETSDNTEDAEDES
+358 NLETSDNTEES
-373 EAEEESSLDDAEQPE
+373 ENELETEESSPEDAEQPE
-388 VEDASEEAIDDGE
+388 TEDASEKAIDDGD
-401 DEVIESLKEMVRQKG
+401 DEVIESLKEIVRQKD

-422 LTLKDQKAVSDAEV
+422 LALKDQKAVSDAEV
-436 GRLKEE
+436 GRLSEE
-442 LERYKTGFMR
+442 LDKYKTGFMR
-452 VSELASKSNKLQKQV
+452 VSELASKSTKLQKKV
-467 TTLKEQL
+467 AALNEQL
-474 GAKDATIRDLQTQ
+474 AEKNTVIRDLQTQ
-487 ARTKLNESVDSSKK
+487 AKTKLNESVDNSKR
-501 QLTELQERLI
+501 QLKELKERLI

-521 QALREQVEAARQK
+521 QALREQVDTARENARK
-534 TREVTTAA
+534 ATTAA
-542 KAYKQ
+542 KAYQQ

-564 GVSTHDITSKLTEGY
+564 GVSTQDITSKLNEGY
-579 TLEDVDRICD
+579 TLEDVDRVCE
-589 KLLDAGRPAFNLG
+589 KLLDAGRPVFTLG
-602 MGAQRAPQVRL
+602 MGAQRTPQVRL
-613 KESVA
+613 KESA
-618 TKHYSG
+618 PKKQYSG

>member
-1 MDSKNTKVLE
+1 MDSKNNTKVLE

-17 LSEEEKTRRHILG
+17 LSEEEKARRHILG

-45 GRGYNAELWD
+45 GRGYNAQLWD

-89 VCACIPELPKVVDGD
+89 VCACIPELPKVIDGD

-120 KTLCDYGFVPG
+120 KTLCDYGFIPG
-131 ISSRGSGDI
+131 ISSRGSGDV

-170 MCESLQST
+170 MCESLQNT
-178 KTLSKAL
+178 KNLSKAL
-185 RESLDQMT
+185 RESLDQMS
-193 DEERAEAEATLERL
+193 DEDRAEAEATLERL
-207 DVTVEDD
+207 DVAVEDD

-220 PWAPGEEPLVE
+220 PWAPGEAPLAEDTEEIEAVLDSNDIKVDKEASKAPDFTKEEPSAKDSDAEADSQPEAKQTLKE
-231 ETEEVEAVL
+231 ETEEL
-240 DTKDIEADKE
+240 DDDSE
-250 ISKASYTDQKK
+250 
-261 HAAKNIAA
+261 
-269 DKEIAAEPTEKQELK
+269 
-284 EDTEEKETDEDAE
+284 E

-307 VGDFVDLFKDYNK
+307 VGDFVDLFKDYDK

-332 EGTITITELVLDDE
+332 EETITITELIFDDE
-346 IEEDKVIVSFNY
+346 LEDGKVVVSFNY
-358 NLETSDNTEDAEDES
+358 NLETSDNTEES
-373 EAEEESSLDDAEQPE
+373 ENELETEESSPEDAEQPE
-388 VEDASEEAIDDGE
+388 TEDASEEAIDDGD
-401 DEVIESLKEMVRQKG
+401 DEVIESLKEIVRQKD

-422 LTLKDQKAVSDAEV
+422 LALKDQKAVSDAEV
-436 GRLKEE
+436 GRLSEE
-442 LERYKTGFMR
+442 LDKYKTGFMR
-452 VSELASKSNKLQKQV
+452 VSELASKSTKLQKKV
-467 TTLKEQL
+467 AALNEQL
-474 GAKDATIRDLQTQ
+474 AEKNTVIRDLQTQ
-487 ARTKLNESVDSSKK
+487 AKTKLNESVDNSKR
-501 QLTELQERLI
+501 QLKELQERLI

-521 QALREQVEAARQK
+521 QALREQVDTARENARK
-534 TREVTTAA
+534 ATTAA
-542 KAYKQ
+542 KAYQQ

-564 GVSTHDITSKLTEGY
+564 GVSTHDITSKLNEGY
-579 TLEDVDRICD
+579 TLEDVDRVCE
-589 KLLDAGRPAFNLG
+589 KLLDAGRPVFTLG
-602 MGAQRAPQVRL
+602 MGAQRTPQVRL
-613 KESVA
+613 KESA
-618 TKHYSG
+618 PKKQYSG

>member
-1 MDSKNTKVLE
+1 MDSKNKVLE

-89 VCACIPELPKVVDGD
+89 VCACIPELPKVIDGD

-140 MANDEVDPET
+140 MDNDEVDPET

-170 MCESLQST
+170 MCESLQNT

-193 DEERAEAEATLERL
+193 DEDRAEAEATLERL
-207 DVTVEDD
+207 DVSVEDE
-214 DMYPDI
+214 DMYSDI

-231 ETEEVEAVL
+231 ETEEIEAVL
-240 DTKDIEADKE
+240 ADGEK
-250 ISKASYTDQKK
+250 
-261 HAAKNIAA
+261 
-269 DKEIAAEPTEKQELK
+269 PTEHTEPNKPDSEEAPDEKPVATSDDKQPLEEET
-284 EDTEEKETDEDAE
+284 EDEEAVEDDG
-297 EDIERSETVT
+297 EDVEQFETVT
-307 VGDFVDLFKDYNK
+307 IKDFVELFKDYDQ

-332 EGTITITELVLDDE
+332 EGTIAITELVLDDE
-346 IEEDKVIVSFNY
+346 IEEGKVIVSFNY
-358 NLETSDNTEDAEDES
+358 NLETSDNTEDEKDES
-373 EAEEESSLDDAEQPE
+373 EADEEGSPEDAEQPE

-401 DEVIESLKEMVRQKG
+401 DEVIESLKDMVRQKG

-467 TTLKEQL
+467 TALKEQL
-474 GAKDATIRDLQTQ
+474 GAKDATIHNLQTQ
-487 ARTKLNESVDSSKK
+487 AKTKLVESVDRSNRQVK
-501 QLTELQERLI
+501 ELQERLI

-564 GVSTHDITSKLTEGY
+564 GVSTHDITSKLNEGY
-579 TLEDVDRICD
+579 TLEDVDRVCE